1 MYALCKFIFFKA
13 GVGGE
18 HRSRSSEGGR
28 GGSGEQMLV
37 LSAQEIKCVLRER
50 GVSERELLK
59 WSERQVT
66 NKESERASERER
78 AREQESERERARE
91 RE

>member
-1 MYALCKFIFFKA
+1 MLLLIMCVCVCVCVFVCVRVCVCTAKIHFLKA

-28 GGSGEQMLV
+28 EGSGEQMLV

-59 WSERQVT
+59 WSDRH
-66 NKESERASERER
+66 
-78 AREQESERERARE
+78 
-91 RE
+91 